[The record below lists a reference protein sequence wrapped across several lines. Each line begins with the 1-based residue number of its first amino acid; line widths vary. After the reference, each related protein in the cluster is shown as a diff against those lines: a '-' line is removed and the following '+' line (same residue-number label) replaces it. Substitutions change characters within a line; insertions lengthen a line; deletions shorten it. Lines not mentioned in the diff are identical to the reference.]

1 MENKVK
7 DKILD
12 EICQLLDKQPLTKDD
27 VCILSELADALKDV
41 STATGMDMYGEKYLM
56 PDGSYAI
63 RMPHVSYGSPIMYES
78 YIRGRSPSTCSYVS
92 MAERPR
98 YEGGYS
104 GHSINDKMIASLEK
118 LMDKAESEYE
128 RQQIAYEINDLRSRM

>member
-27 VCILSELADALKDV
+27 VCILKELADALKDV

-56 PDGSYAI
+56 PDGSYAVK
-63 RMPHVSYGSPIMYES
+63 MPHVSYGGPMMDES
-78 YIRGRSPSTCSYVS
+78 YRRGRSPSTGRYVS
-92 MAERPR
+92 MAERPK
-98 YEGGYS
+98 YDGGYS
-104 GHSINDKMIASLEK
+104 GHSVNDKMIASLEH
-118 LMDKAESEYE
+118 LIDQTEGDYE
-128 RQQIAYEINDLRSRM
+128 RKQIMDEIENLRHR

>member
-12 EICQLLDKQPLTKDD
+12 EMCQLLDKQPLTKDD
-27 VCILSELADALKDV
+27 VCVLKELADALKDV

-63 RMPHVSYGSPIMYES
+63 KMPHVSYGGPMMDES
-78 YIRGRSPSTCSYVS
+78 YRRSRSPSTGRYVS
-92 MAERPR
+92 MAERPK
-98 YEGGYS
+98 YDGGYS
-104 GHSINDKMIASLEK
+104 GHSVNDKMIASLEH
-118 LMDKAESEYE
+118 LIDQTEGDYE
-128 RQQIAYEINDLRSRM
+128 RKQIMDEIENLRHR